1 MIYADKPI
9 SSSAE
14 DKLGRKN
21 FANQLAKT
29 LVNLNSDDTF
39 TVGLF
44 GKWGC
49 GKTSLVNM
57 VLEEIEQI
65 QAASAA
71 EQKLIVVHFE
81 PWNFT
86 DTSQLLTQFFVGL
99 ANELQTDTDKALNSI
114 GKALVTYS
122 NAFSLLEFIPGVG
135 KPAAEFAKEVSTQV
149 GEMLKTE
156 LVEYDVQKQ
165 KNKVIQLLEDQP
177 NRILVVIDD
186 IDRLNNEQI
195 RYIFQLIT
203 SVAKFPKLTYLVVFD
218 KEIVVEALKGVQ
230 SGYGQDYLEKI
241 IQMPIQIPD
250 IQRSDLRKV
259 LTEQLEQ
266 IKAEFNDVGFNESHW
281 QQCYQTC
288 VEPFITHLRDVYRL
302 CNALRFK
309 LSSISSEV
317 EFTDMLA
324 ISVLEIHHPLVYEW
338 VKAHQAILTGKY
350 DETALIFAF
359 SDKSSKE
366 WLDDYTKELHSL
378 IVQER
383 PNASPEHET
392 DVVIRFLSKL
402 FPYFEKKIGKQS
414 EVYEND
420 VLRHFNQIGHPEK
433 FDRYFQLDIDRIAY
447 RTADVQ
453 NVLYRLNETD
463 IITFL
468 LHLNEKDTSYE
479 FLRDVQNRISELSGD
494 RAKVLVRALI
504 ESVKALKTSTP
515 RGVFAINAGTL
526 AEDMLP
532 EIIKQIPAEER
543 TAFISDLISEG
554 NVETMAPIA
563 LIINTIELA
572 HGHLLAH
579 GQETDSQKL
588 ITANELNTVE
598 NMYKEHMQDMLKSNS
613 LFDFF
618 EWHIVYHLLNA
629 FAPNYTKNYLNN
641 ALTEDINILRFFDH
655 FSNPDFESSILYGFK
670 DDELEYFSIKR
681 ALVAIE
687 NCRADSTLFTLPQK
701 IQNMCAMF
709 YITQSHDPKYKNKSV
724 PLAIEEF
731 LSSDQP

>member
-9 SSSAE
+9 SFCAE

-57 VLEEIEQI
+57 VLEEIEHI

-250 IQRSDLRKV
+250 IQRSDLRKL

-266 IKAEFNDVGFNESHW
+266 IKAEFNDVSFNERHW
-281 QQCYQTC
+281 KQCYQTC

-338 VKAHQAILTGKY
+338 VKSNKSILTGEH
-350 DETALIFAF
+350 DVL
-359 SDKSSKE
+359 
-366 WLDDYTKELHSL
+366 SL
-378 IVQER
+378 IINNPPKDWLAYYKEQLQGIIIQER

-392 DVVIRFLSKL
+392 DVVVRFLSKL
-402 FPYFEKKIGKQS
+402 FPYFERKIGEQS

-420 VLRHFNQIGHPEK
+420 VLKHYNQVGHSEK

-447 RTADVQ
+447 RNANVE
-453 NVLYRLNETD
+453 NVLYGLSEAD

-468 LHLNEKDTSYE
+468 FQLEKKDASYE
-479 FLRDVQNRISELSGD
+479 FLRDVQNRIGELSGD

-572 HGHLLAH
+572 YGHLLAH

-588 ITANELNTVE
+588 ITANDLHTVE
-598 NMYKEHMQDMLKSNS
+598 KVYKEHMQDMLKSNS

-629 FAPNYTKNYLNN
+629 FSPNYTKNYLNN

-687 NCRADSTLFTLPQK
+687 NCRANGTFFTLPQK

-731 LSSDQP
+731 LSSDHP

>member
-9 SSSAE
+9 ASSAE

-21 FANQLAKT
+21 FANQLANT
-29 LVNLNSDDTF
+29 LVNLNSNDTF

-57 VLEEIEQI
+57 ILEEIEHI
-65 QAASAA
+65 QAASTTD
-71 EQKLIVVHFE
+71 QKLIIVHFE

-99 ANELQTDTDKALNSI
+99 ANELQTDADKALNRI

-122 NAFSLLEFIPGVG
+122 NALSFLEFIPKYGTLIS
-135 KPAAEFAKEVSTQV
+135 KI
-149 GEMLKTE
+149 LKCFSSLLGNSLQKGLDE
-156 LVEYDVQKQ
+156 HDVLKQ
-165 KNKVIQLLEDQP
+165 KNRIIQLLEKQP
-177 NRILVVIDD
+177 HRILIVIDD

-218 KEIVVEALKGVQ
+218 KEIVVEALKNVQ
-230 SGYGQDYLEKI
+230 TGNGQDYLEKI

-250 IQRSDLRKV
+250 IQRSDLRKE
-259 LTEQLEQ
+259 LTGDLEQ
-266 IKAEFNDVGFNESHW
+266 IKAEFNDVSFNERHW
-281 QQCYQTC
+281 KQCYDTC

-338 VKAHQAILTGKY
+338 VKSNKSILTG
-350 DETALIFAF
+350 DHDF
-359 SDKSSKE
+359 SSLMANNSQKDWSAYYKE
-366 WLDDYTKELHSL
+366 QLQG
-378 IVQER
+378 IVIQER
-383 PNASPEHET
+383 PNASSEPET
-392 DVVIRFLSKL
+392 DIVIRFLSKL

-453 NVLYRLNETD
+453 NVLYGLNETD

-479 FLRDVQNRISELSGD
+479 FLRDVQNRIDELSGD

-504 ESVKALKTSTP
+504 EAVKTLKTSTP

-532 EIIKQIPAEER
+532 EIIKQIPPEER
-543 TAFISDLISEG
+543 TAFISDLISES
-554 NVETMAPIA
+554 NVETTAPIA
-563 LIINTIELA
+563 LIINTIELGY
-572 HGHLLAH
+572 GHLLAH

-641 ALTEDINILRFFDH
+641 ALTEDINILRFFDY

-687 NCRADSTLFTLPQK
+687 NCRANGTFFTLPQK
-701 IQNMCAMF
+701 TQNRCAMF

-731 LSSDQP
+731 LSPDQP